1 MTYLPIKC
9 GDYDQLELYCM
20 RANKVA
26 ITLDTQTLVGVA
38 KTVENIKGEGEFL
51 VLQEPTNKIIKIR
64 LDKIKTIS
72 LA

>member
-38 KTVENIKGEGEFL
+38 KTLENIKGEGEFL
-51 VLQEPTNKIIKIR
+51 VLQERANKQNNKNTAR
-64 LDKIKTIS
+64 
-72 LA
+72 

>member
-1 MTYLPIKC
+1 
-9 GDYDQLELYCM
+9 M

-38 KTVENIKGEGEFL
+38 KTLENIKGEGEFL